1 MFNDVEIHKQKSPEK
16 SPSRPMTRRSKR
28 SYEEAQEVPASVGS
42 RVAAFENKMSGKKHR
57 FR

>member
-42 RVAAFENKMSGKKHR
+42 RVAAFETKMSGKKHR